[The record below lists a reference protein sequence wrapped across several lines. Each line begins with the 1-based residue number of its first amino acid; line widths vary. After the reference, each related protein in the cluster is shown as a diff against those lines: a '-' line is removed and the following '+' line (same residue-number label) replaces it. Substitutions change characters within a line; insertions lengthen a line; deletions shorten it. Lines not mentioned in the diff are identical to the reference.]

1 MQLSLLSPLNA
12 EITNVNHYGWLDG
25 HSPKLS
31 LHHCLAFLTNIF
43 SVHYLRL
50 FYSVSD
56 EVAASQSASS
66 ASLYLFHPSFCWL
79 LIVMTGATLRS
90 FALKHILGSS
100 VANFSG
106 KSEVF
111 SYAYRSHSM
120 RSKVLVQG
128 SLSRPL
134 SIRAS
139 EHCSGR
145 SGNKQGLP
153 MLR

>member
-1 MQLSLLSPLNA
+1 MATLLSLA
-12 EITNVNHYGWLDG
+12 YIIVWL
-25 HSPKLS
+25 
-31 LHHCLAFLTNIF
+31 FLQTYSQYTTCGF
-43 SVHYLRL
+43 